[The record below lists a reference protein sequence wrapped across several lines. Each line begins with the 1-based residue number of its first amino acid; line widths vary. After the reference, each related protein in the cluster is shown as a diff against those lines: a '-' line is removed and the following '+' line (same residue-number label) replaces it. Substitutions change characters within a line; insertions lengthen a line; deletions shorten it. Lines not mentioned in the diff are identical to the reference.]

1 MSTVR
6 PPRAPRSARER
17 VEQRRALRRLSK
29 QRRSGQLVY
38 KLSGLAILIVLSIVS
53 ALFILSL
60 RARETLQG
68 FEQAD
73 PRQARSETAQPQA
86 ASSNP
91 FEAPFTILLIGVDRR
106 DDPNEGVR
114 GDTLI
119 VVAVNPAEQ
128 RASMLSI
135 PRDSLVEIP
144 HVGTQKINSAYGY
157 GYNNAVALYG
167 EGTTALAGGGALAAE
182 TVERFLGIQIDYIA
196 QVDFGGFEQI
206 IDTLGGILVD
216 VPQPLLDSEY
226 PTENY
231 GVERIYIPAG
241 LQVLDGATALKYA
254 RSRHSGSDF
263 DRSQRQQ
270 QILRAIL
277 DEVRRRELLN
287 QVSLL
292 PQLANDLQQ
301 NVQTTLPLSDLD
313 TLTSLA
319 NLALKLDLSKIEQLS
334 INPNDVTL
342 LAENGSDLYWEPT
355 EVRMLAQRLI
365 AGPDAKLEVARI
377 QVQNGTD
384 VSGLAGRMTSR
395 LEQEGFLT
403 LPPGD
408 APGYYEQ
415 TILIDYSNKPETL
428 ARLRA
433 TLGLPEE
440 AIRSASDDNVPPVGE
455 GVDLVLVLGADY
467 QQLWARGQ

>member
-6 PPRAPRSARER
+6 PPNSPRSARER

-29 QRRSGQLVY
+29 SRRSGQLINKV
-38 KLSGLAILIVLSIVS
+38 SGVVILAILSVVI
-53 ALFILSL
+53 AFFILSL

-73 PRQARSETAQPQA
+73 PRQARSETIQA
-86 ASSNP
+86 EPIGSKP
-91 FEAPFTILLIGVDRR
+91 FEQPFNVLLVGVDRR

-119 VVAVNPAEQ
+119 VVAVHPAEQ

-135 PRDSLVEIP
+135 PRDSIVEIP
-144 HVGTQKINSAYGY
+144 HLGMQKINSAYGY
-157 GYNNAVALYG
+157 GYNNAAALYG
-167 EGTTALAGGGALAAE
+167 EGTTATAGGGALAAE
-182 TVERFLGIQIDYIA
+182 TVEKFLGVQIDYIA

-277 DEVRRRELLN
+277 DEMRRRGTLN

-292 PQLANDLQQ
+292 PDLANDLQQ
-301 NVQTTLPLSDLD
+301 NVQTTLPLSDLES
-313 TLTSLA
+313 LTSLA
-319 NLALKLDLSKIEQLS
+319 NLALTLDPSKIDQLS

-342 LAENGSDLYWEPT
+342 LSENGSDLYWEPN
-355 EVRMLAQRLI
+355 EVRMLAQRLV
-365 AGPDAKLEVARI
+365 AGPEAKIEIARI

-384 VSGLAGRMTSR
+384 VGGLAGRMTSR

-403 LPPGD
+403 LPPSD
-408 APGYYEQ
+408 AAGNYEQ
-415 TILIDYSNKPETL
+415 TTLIDYSNKPETR
-428 ARLRA
+428 ARLLA
-433 TLGLPEE
+433 TLGIPES
-440 AIRSASDDNVPPVGE
+440 AVLSASDGNAPPVSD

-467 QQLWARGQ
+467 RQVWATGQ

>member
-6 PPRAPRSARER
+6 PPRTPRSARER

-119 VVAVNPAEQ
+119 VVAVDPAEQ

-167 EGTTALAGGGALAAE
+167 
-182 TVERFLGIQIDYIA
+182 DYIA